1 MSIYETPAATVQE
14 RGASTND
21 DRHDQHALPP
31 PEVAALEQDAG
42 AGCAADMIIPDY
54 GALPTA
60 IDDAGTGGLRQSSRV
75 MASASSAAGVKP
87 LHVLGDVL
95 LDPEAV
101 PPTSD
106 ASALSTRITAFK
118 EARAQRKQRAL
129 TVLLNISLIVLV
141 FAVGL
146 AY

>member
-31 PEVAALEQDAG
+31 PEVAALEQDTG
-42 AGCAADMIIPDY
+42 AGCAADIIIPDY
-54 GALPTA
+54 DALPTA

-75 MASASSAAGVKP
+75 MASSASSSAAGVKP

-95 LDPEAV
+95 LVPEAV

-106 ASALSTRITAFK
+106 ASILSTRITAFK
-118 EARAQRKQRAL
+118 EARAQRKQRF
-129 TVLLNISLIVLV
+129 S
-141 FAVGL
+141 
-146 AY
+146 